1 MKQTHH
7 LRMACQT
14 TPVKRALYGRLLL
27 CCLGLSVS
35 AMAESTVPQSEKPA
49 YRVAGSFL
57 LPAPEPACKP
67 SMTRVANGELIV
79 VYSTQWE
86 PWPAP
91 GVLYILRSSD
101 EGKTWSEPEILWK
114 DSDPGVTLLSDN
126 GLTTLQDGTI
136 LLAASWCKTP
146 RKADVPD
153 SDHGPEVAYEGEK
166 RQAQVYVLSSSDHGK
181 TWANP
186 RPLPK
191 PHWHPWI
198 QHFGRVAELSNG
210 DLLLPVYG
218 KSSQRYAAYYRSRDH
233 GVNWVGPT
241 IFLSPARREMNLVQV
256 PRGPVNFIGTLLAV
270 IRNHGEL
277 GGQRREFAIAQS
289 IDLGYTWRRPQLKG
303 IQGKMPDLLV
313 QNEQLLMVVG
323 LEGLAD
329 GSEAL
334 KLSRSSY
341 VTMFSSAN
349 NGQTWQ
355 REMVAETPK
364 ADQGST
370 YVAADSPVLAPLS
383 EGKLLLVCQGVD
395 FSKKDD
401 PQFGWSAGF
410 RLVANILEPTI
421 SSQ

>member
-1 MKQTHH
+1 MVQ
-7 LRMACQT
+7 
-14 TPVKRALYGRLLL
+14 
-27 CCLGLSVS
+27 
-35 AMAESTVPQSEKPA
+35 
-49 YRVAGSFL
+49 
-57 LPAPEPACKP
+57 
-67 SMTRVANGELIV
+67 
-79 VYSTQWE
+79 
-86 PWPAP
+86 
-91 GVLYILRSSD
+91 
-101 EGKTWSEPEILWK
+101 
-114 DSDPGVTLLSDN
+114 
-126 GLTTLQDGTI
+126 
-136 LLAASWCKTP
+136 TP

-166 RQAQVYVLSSSDHGK
+166 RRAQVYVLSSSDHGK

-277 GGQRREFAIAQS
+277 GGQRREFAIAYS
-289 IDLGYTWRRPQLKG
+289 IDLGYTWRRPQLKE
-303 IQGKMPDLLV
+303 IQGKMSDLLV
-313 QNEQLLMVVG
+313 QNGQLFMVVG

-334 KLSRSSY
+334 KLSRSSN
-341 VTMFSSAN
+341 VF
-349 NGQTWQ
+349 QCQQW
-355 REMVAETPK
+355 P
-364 ADQGST
+364 D
-370 YVAADSPVLAPLS
+370 VAARDGGRNAEGRPRLNLCRRRQSGFSTAVRGKASFGLS
-383 EGKLLLVCQGVD
+383 RRGLFQERR
-395 FSKKDD
+395 
-401 PQFGWSAGF
+401 SAV
-410 RLVANILEPTI
+410 RLVGGLPPGGEHPGADDLVPVVAH
-421 SSQ
+421 